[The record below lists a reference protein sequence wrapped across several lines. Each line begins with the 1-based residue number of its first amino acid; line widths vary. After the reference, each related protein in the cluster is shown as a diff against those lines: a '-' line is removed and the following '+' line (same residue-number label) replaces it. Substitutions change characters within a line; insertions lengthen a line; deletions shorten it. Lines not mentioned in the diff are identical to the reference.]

1 MLKEG
6 FHDIDYKDVWER
18 SVGIGVL
25 GYGFMGKVHSNA
37 YLKIPYTYETV
48 TAFPELFAMCGRN
61 REKVEDTAV
70 RFGYKGYYT
79 DWRRLVEDPKVEIV
93 DNCTPD
99 NLHCEPSI
107 AAARNG
113 KHIICEKPLSM
124 TAREARSMFE
134 AVQEAGVKHMCCYNY
149 RFVPAVRLAKRI
161 IDKGLLGRI
170 YQFRACYLQ
179 EVGRD
184 PEEVVENVWYASG
197 TRSGVLL
204 GIGCHIIDMARFLV
218 GEIVTVSGMLKT
230 FNKKRKSSSGGLED
244 VVADEANIA
253 LVEFEG
259 GALGTLESSGVSSGR
274 KNRHTWEINGAKGS
288 IAFDLEDLNH
298 LHVHL
303 PDFSAG
309 GIEGFTNVSATGIN
323 YSPGTVIL
331 PPGHNAGWEYGHVHA
346 LAHFLDCVVNNKPV
360 EPLGASFEDG
370 YRVQVIMEAIAESSR
385 TGDRIAIKY

>member
-6 FHDIDYKDVWER
+6 FHDIDYNDVWER

-79 DWRRLVEDPKVEIV
+79 DWRRLVEDPEVEIV

-124 TAREARSMFE
+124 TAREARSMVE

-161 IDKGLLGRI
+161 IDRGFLGQI

-184 PEEVVENVWYASG
+184 PEEVVENVWYTSG

-274 KNRHTWEINGAKGS
+274 KNRHTWEINGSKGS
-288 IAFDLEDLNH
+288 ISFDLEDLNH

-303 PDFSAG
+303 PDFSAEG
-309 GIEGFTNVSATGIN
+309 VEGFTNVSATGIT

-385 TGDRIAIKY
+385 TGDRITMKY